1 MIVTMTPG
9 PGLDRTYEPDRL
21 HRGAVNRAAGVRLP
35 GRAMPARADLDP
47 DTVRVTT
54 DLPSERPPA
63 G

>member
-1 MIVTMTPG
+1 MIVTMTPD
-9 PGLDRTYEPDRL
+9 PGLDRTCEPDRL
-21 HRGAVNRAAGVRLP
+21 HRGAVNRAAAVRLP
-35 GRAMPARADLDP
+35 GSAMPAPAELDP